1 MNSIALTI
9 DIEDWYHTPAV
20 SGSDFSVYKNTDEFM
35 QQWKSK
41 YDFLTEPTFRI
52 LKILNDLN
60 LTATFFIV
68 ADIITYYPSLVD
80 EILKGGHEIA
90 CHGLHHALKINSKT
104 KKPLFT
110 STEFEDRTGQA
121 KEMLE
126 KHTGKKVTGYRAPGA
141 YFGQWMFESLIDLGF
156 EYDSSISSN
165 SFYNKTD
172 FKTAGLS
179 SSPYRVY
186 NSAGNRSLIE
196 IPWSFIKIGKVKFPT
211 GGGPFL
217 RFFPTTYTIAGL
229 RDSLKR
235 GDCLFYFHPIDIS
248 KEKLPGLA
256 SDNSRRPFYY
266 STSGLKTENKIK
278 KILSVFEGKW
288 TNCESMIKSYHI

>member
-1 MNSIALTI
+1 
-9 DIEDWYHTPAV
+9 
-20 SGSDFSVYKNTDEFM
+20 
-35 QQWKSK
+35 
-41 YDFLTEPTFRI
+41 
-52 LKILNDLN
+52 
-60 LTATFFIV
+60 
-68 ADIITYYPSLVD
+68 
-80 EILKGGHEIA
+80 
-90 CHGLHHALKINSKT
+90 
-104 KKPLFT
+104 
-110 STEFEDRTGQA
+110 
-121 KEMLE
+121 
-126 KHTGKKVTGYRAPGA
+126 
-141 YFGQWMFESLIDLGF
+141 
-156 EYDSSISSN
+156 
-165 SFYNKTD
+165 
-172 FKTAGLS
+172 
-179 SSPYRVY
+179 
-186 NSAGNRSLIE
+186 LIE